1 MFRRRSPQQQASK
14 HFQAAQQLVRQDRYD
29 QAVLALDRAIA
40 CTPTADLYEYRGVVL
55 ALIMRNEEALED
67 FARALERAS
76 TDQERASIA
85 FHRSLLYGREQCYD
99 QALLDLTRACRLCPD
114 DPTYRE
120 ALAQLRAER
129 AQARQETESA
139 VPPTPRP

>member
-1 MFRRRSPQQQASK
+1 MLRRRSPQQQAEK
-14 HFQAAQQLVRQDRYD
+14 HFQAAQRLVRQDRYE
-29 QAVLALDRAIA
+29 QAAQALHQAIA
-40 CTPTADLYEYRGVVL
+40 CTPTAEIYDYRGVVL
-55 ALIMRNEEALED
+55 SLAMRCEEALED
-67 FARALERAS
+67 FAMALELAS
-76 TDQERASIA
+76 TDRQRASIA
-85 FHRSLLYGREQCYD
+85 FHRGLLYGREQCYD
-99 QALLDLTRACRLCPD
+99 QALLDLTRARRLCPD